1 MCWSFTEDPAL
12 AKGWLSCIRPPTCRF
27 GMSPEVKFCSRQLNP
42 SINLTKYTAAPHNP
56 IRPILIMKTLT
67 PPRHSYQVHRLP
79 VAALAAA
86 ALVNSTATTSQAE
99 RAASRLDLE
108 SACQAALFPKTPP
121 CEERREYPVP
131 GPGGNYH
138 HCHFLHAY
146 KDGCGQFSR
155 SKHMLLFR
163 VSVKIGGHPY

>member
-1 MCWSFTEDPAL
+1 
-12 AKGWLSCIRPPTCRF
+12 
-27 GMSPEVKFCSRQLNP
+27 MSPEVKFCSRQLNP
-42 SINLTKYTAAPHNP
+42 SINLTKYTSAPHNP

-108 SACQAALFPKTPP
+108 SACQAALFPSKPLP
-121 CEERREYPVP
+121 VKSAESIPFRAREATTITATFYMPTRT
-131 GPGGNYH
+131 G
-138 HCHFLHAY
+138 A
-146 KDGCGQFSR
+146 
-155 SKHMLLFR
+155 
-163 VSVKIGGHPY
+163 VSSGAAHVVVQGVRED